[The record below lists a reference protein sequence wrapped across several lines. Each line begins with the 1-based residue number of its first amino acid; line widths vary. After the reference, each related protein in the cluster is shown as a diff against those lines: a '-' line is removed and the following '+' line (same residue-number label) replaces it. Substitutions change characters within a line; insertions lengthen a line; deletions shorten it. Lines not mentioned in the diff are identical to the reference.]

1 MASPHVAGVAARV
14 IQQHAAWR
22 SDDVRVELQRTAQ
35 LKGAAPLDPP
45 ASGYTFDNV
54 REVIAKAS

>member
-1 MASPHVAGVAARV
+1 MASPHVAARM

-54 REVIAKAS
+54 REVIAKAP